1 MQRLSEQNQAKIY
14 TVSFPDYL
22 IEKRTVSE
30 RNDLASLLT
39 IKIINFKCQG
49 FDIYIQIR

>member
-1 MQRLSEQNQAKIY
+1 MQRSSEQNQAKIN
-14 TVSFPDYL
+14 TVIFISHL
-22 IEKRTVSE
+22 IEKKTASV

-49 FDIYIQIR
+49 FDIYILIR